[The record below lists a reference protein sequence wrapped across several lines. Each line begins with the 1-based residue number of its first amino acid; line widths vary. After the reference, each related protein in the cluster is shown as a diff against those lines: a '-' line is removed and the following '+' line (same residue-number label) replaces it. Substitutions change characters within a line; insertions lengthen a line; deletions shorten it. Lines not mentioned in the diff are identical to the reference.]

1 MELRNL
7 KWLQEEYRR
16 GNKAVLNG
24 IVSECN
30 RVIRFELEDV
40 QQVLQAIRRQY
51 TRMERDEID
60 IRFMEYL
67 LLFLDKQAARAVAEE
82 EALPDQFQCW
92 MDAQFRQDEPALR
105 QERDLAFIVAEYQA
119 GSKES
124 ALKRI
129 FAQHIIRQKQG
140 VQIRLDIK
148 HSVVRKMYNSIQRKY
163 INYFGADEIK
173 GYFVECVI
181 EFLQNDRNLLYTE
194 SQLRARL
201 YHHVKYSLERFTEK
215 SFGKIIPG
223 NELEPDRRERS
234 FEDGAAARNGMEL
247 EDQAYSP
254 YDTYAFARFQQIRGE
269 SSFAKFLREIEI
281 EALLTEKQLRVY
293 PYILIK
299 SNIEYKPAGADR
311 GRSFERQDKLPYKQI
326 AAELYSVYQWRI
338 SAEMVRKY
346 ELAIKE
352 TIRKA
357 YLKWKEYRFVKRVPL
372 PQKINEYMTVYHSI
386 GEETKAY
393 PLLFQIFVNW
403 LKDNLDEDDEEID
416 FFKRDYSFDDSPY
429 EWVVENWLNQRYGSL
444 NRLLQQ
450 KLATYWEQVAE
461 IVHHDAP
468 LSILTAQQK
477 KRIMERVGTIF
488 RQYLKENHHHVNQLI
503 KYSCIY
509 KKDAQKTGKTG
520 LNSDTSYST
529 GDHRRT
535 LA

>member
-1 MELRNL
+1 MERRNL
-7 KWLQEEYRR
+7 KWLLEEYRR
-16 GNKAVLNG
+16 GNKAVING
-24 IVSECN
+24 IVSEHD
-30 RVIRFELEDV
+30 RVIRFGLEDV
-40 QQVLQAIRRQY
+40 QQALQAIRRQFAA
-51 TRMERDEID
+51 MERDEID

-67 LLFLDKQAARAVAEE
+67 LLFLEKQSRRPAASEE
-82 EALPDQFQCW
+82 GQPEQFQCW
-92 MDAQFRQDEPALR
+92 MEAQFRKHEPSLR
-105 QERDLAFIVAEYQA
+105 QERDLALILAEYQA
-119 GSKES
+119 GSRES

-129 FAQHIIRQKQG
+129 FAQTVIHQKQG
-140 VQIRLDIK
+140 VQVRLDIK
-148 HSVVRKMYNSIQRKY
+148 HSVVRSMYHSIQRKY

-181 EFLQNDRNLLYTE
+181 EFLQNDRNLLFTE

-215 SFGKIIPG
+215 SFGKILPG
-223 NELEPDRRERS
+223 NEQEPDRRERS
-234 FEDGAAARNGMEL
+234 FEDGAAAGKGKDME
-247 EDQAYSP
+247 DKAYSP
-254 YDTYAFARFQQIRGE
+254 YDTHAFARFQQIRGE

-299 SNIEYKPAGADR
+299 NNIEYKPAAADR

-326 AAELYSVYQWRI
+326 AAELQSVYQWRI
-338 SAEMVRKY
+338 SEAMVRKY

-372 PQKINEYMTVYHSI
+372 PQKINEYMIVYHSI

-403 LKDNLDEDDEEID
+403 LKDNLDDDDEEID

-488 RQYLKENHHHVNQLI
+488 RQYLKENQHHVNQLI
-503 KYSCIY
+503 KYSCLY

-520 LNSDTSYST
+520 SNSDTSYST